1 MQITIIAPVL
11 GEENN
16 GTTVATFNLI
26 NSLRDKGHK
35 VNVVCGDEFRQ
46 GQEGFYILPQL
57 SLGPIDPIVKANNVV
72 LARFDKNIIRE
83 ACKGSDVVHVTMP
96 LFLGARV
103 GKFIKNELKIPVTGG
118 FHAQAENFSS
128 HVFNLMNN
136 KVFNKFIYRRYN
148 KGLYQYCDAVHYP
161 TQFIRDLFEN
171 HVGATNGYVI
181 SNGVRDTFYKTAV
194 ERPDHLKNKKVI
206 LFTGRLSKE
215 KSHHILVRAVSLS
228 KYEND
233 IQLVFA
239 GQGPREK
246 AIKKLS
252 KKLLTNQPIIKF
264 FSFKELNDMINIADL
279 YVHPS
284 EIEIEAISCLEA
296 IKCGKVP
303 VIANSPSCATKAF
316 ALDDRSLFRV
326 NDARNLS
333 DKIDYWFDHPEE
345 LTKMGKIYSQSPVVD
360 SVEKC
365 MDKMEMM
372 LTEVIESA
380 QERDYIL
387 QG

>member
-26 NSLRDKGHK
+26 NSLREKGHK
-35 VNVVCGDEFRQ
+35 VNIVCGDEFRR
-46 GQEGFYILPQL
+46 GQEGFYILDQL
-57 SLGPIDPIVKANNVV
+57 SLGPIDGIVKANNVV
-72 LARFDKNIIRE
+72 LAKFDKEIIRE

-96 LFLGARV
+96 LFLGAKV
-103 GKFIKNELKIPVTGG
+103 AKFIKNELKIPVTGG

-136 KVFNKFIYRRYN
+136 RLFNNIIYNKYN
-148 KGLYQYCDAVHYP
+148 KGLYQHCDAIHYP
-161 TQFIRDLFEN
+161 TSFIREVFEDI
-171 HVGATNGYVI
+171 VGPTNGYVI
-181 SNGVRDTFYKTAV
+181 SNGVRDTFYRKDV
-194 ERPDHLKNKKVI
+194 EKPLELKDKKII

-215 KSHHILVRAVSLS
+215 KSHHILIRAISLS
-228 KYEND
+228 KYESD

-246 AIKKLS
+246 KLRKLA

-264 FSFKELNDMINIADL
+264 FSFEGLNDMINMADL

-284 EIEIEAISCLEA
+284 EVEIEAISCLEA

-303 VIANSPSCATKAF
+303 VIANSPRCATKAF
-316 ALDDRSLFRV
+316 ALDDRSLFKV
-326 NDARNLS
+326 NDARDLS
-333 DKIDYWFDHPEE
+333 DKIDYWFDNEKE
-345 LTKMGKIYSQSPVVD
+345 KLRMGEVYAKSPVVD
-360 SVEKC
+360 SVEVC
-365 MDKMEMM
+365 MDKMELM
-372 LTEVIESA
+372 LMEVAGNVE
-380 QERDYIL
+380 QQDYIL